1 MGGKAI
7 GVLISGD
14 AVSGLTQI
22 SGYTP
27 HSSGA
32 TPVTSNAATDLDT
45 TAAQVDTL
53 NSAVQLIIANHNALL
68 ASLRA
73 KGIIDT

>member
-1 MGGKAI
+1 MGTI
-7 GVLISGD
+7 GVARQGVSVAD
-14 AVSGLTQI
+14 ASAPTAY
-22 SGYTP
+22 SA

-45 TAAQVDTL
+45 TAAALATL
-53 NSAVQLIIANHNALL
+53 TGEVATLTTKVNSLL

-73 KGIIDT
+73 AHVIDT